1 MSIKGQ
7 SSENNSESLSQGED
21 YFSLLNDS
29 LTEKWNTHETLQK
42 QYSSKSNVRDTLNY
56 LEDDVNHLG
65 QEVISL
71 RSHNCYLEAQIKVLE
86 KEKEI
91 HVSTHAK

>member
-29 LTEKWNTHETLQK
+29 LTEK
-42 QYSSKSNVRDTLNY
+42 
-56 LEDDVNHLG
+56 
-65 QEVISL
+65 
-71 RSHNCYLEAQIKVLE
+71 
-86 KEKEI
+86 
-91 HVSTHAK
+91 